1 MKLKLKLSY
10 YNYKKNHFYWNIFF
24 LSFIHKFLHLLT
36 LILAIIYV
44 HLVYFFSFFFLYSPH
59 FLSWGYLLVR
69 NIIFI
74 KLIMSTYRFN
84 YYHFLSMTFNSLF
97 SCCWEHQRLTIRQLK
112 YKAKWRSGYIFFLMV
127 VLFHVTLNLPYC
139 FMLEVVIFSSYIYL
153 KSIVKTYSYSKD
165 IKKFM
170 KIRKRKKKPL
180 LKTRST
186 TPLWHLNTHRLKDV
200 DRLCFFFL
208 FS

>member
-44 HLVYFFSFFFLYSPH
+44 HLVYFFLYYPH

-112 YKAKWRSGYIFFLMV
+112 YKAKWRSGYIFFLMI

-200 DRLCFFFL
+200 DRLRFFFL
-208 FS
+208 ILRVL